1 MIDGEIRGEN
11 QVMASKSSNS
21 LSLKEQLNLKTQRII
36 ELEKEKEE
44 LIKRLKIY
52 EDNDFIRSLLV
63 ASKRIQELQSR
74 QEELEQHLEE
84 YKSKMDELKQ
94 FGLIK

>member
-1 MIDGEIRGEN
+1 MT
-11 QVMASKSSNS
+11 SKSSNS
-21 LSLKEQLNLKTQRII
+21 LSLKEQLNLKTQRIV

-44 LIKRLKIY
+44 LIKRLKVY
-52 EDNDFIRSLLV
+52 EENDFIKSLLL
-63 ASKRIQELQSR
+63 AAKRIQELQSR

-84 YKSKMDELKQ
+84 YKSKMDELKK

>member
-1 MIDGEIRGEN
+1 M
-11 QVMASKSSNS
+11 QKK
-21 LSLKEQLNLKTQRII
+21 KERHSEMVKIFDERA
-36 ELEKEKEE
+36 EKKEE

-52 EDNDFIRSLLV
+52 EDNDFIRSLLI